1 MFGLRLTTRTGFAT
15 PCLQNPTRM
24 RTPSLLIRVRF
35 PLPLRKPKFPK
46 IWQNHILENLAGAK
60 GIEPLSA
67 VLETDI
73 LPLNYAPVFGRFYAC
88 TIT

>member
-1 MFGLRLTTRTGFAT
+1 MSEPHQPFAT
-15 PCLQNPTRM
+15 TK
-24 RTPSLLIRVRF
+24 S
-35 PLPLRKPKFPK
+35 KFPK

>member
-1 MFGLRLTTRTGFAT
+1 M
-15 PCLQNPTRM
+15 
-24 RTPSLLIRVRF
+24 
-35 PLPLRKPKFPK
+35 PLRKPKFPK